1 MAENRSEE
9 KSRSLSPLPV
19 RRPRLGRL
27 GRGILWRFAFF
38 ALLSLA
44 IMVGVLL
51 YAAWRVI
58 QDARMHQES
67 MALWTARSLDSWL
80 QDLDYALS
88 AIPPDLVDAAP
99 EEIQEHL
106 GQVLQG
112 NRSIRKISLVDAR
125 EEHRGREVLSLDYRG
140 VYSGSN
146 VVSERWFRMALNDGW
161 HVASQVRISPMAIV
175 ARSIYAGGTPV
186 GVVAVQV
193 EMDWAYELLRRART
207 ERGAY
212 AYVVDSVGQPFLH
225 EDTRFTNPQRIRTDI
240 AGILSVVQD
249 RPFPLYYPG
258 LNWQGEPVIG
268 AFWKTERAGWT
279 VIAEQPLAALLRE
292 FLPLALGAGIV
303 LLLIAIAAVV
313 VALYI
318 SRRVAVP
325 VSLLSEGARRIGAG
339 DLEHRIF
346 LRTRNELSDLAEE
359 FNRMAERLQE
369 ARERQEAWG
378 RELEERVQA
387 RTMELRQA
395 FQQLQQEAAV
405 RENLLRTIREMS
417 SPVIPVME
425 GILVMPIVGT
435 LDSERA
441 RRVTEDLL
449 AGIERGRARVVI
461 LDITGLAV
469 MDTAVAHALLEAAQ
483 AARLL
488 GAQPVLVGI
497 SPEVAETLVHLGVEL
512 RDLRTAATLQE
523 GLQIGL
529 GLLRRKVVPL

>member
-1 MAENRSEE
+1 MPA
-9 KSRSLSPLPV
+9 K
-19 RRPRLGRL
+19 RPHLGRL

-44 IMVGVLL
+44 IMVGILL
-51 YAAWRVI
+51 YAAWRVV

-80 QDLDYALS
+80 QNLDYALS
-88 AIPPDLVDAAP
+88 ALPPEVLDATS

-106 GQVLQG
+106 GQVLQS

-125 EEHRGREVLSLDYRG
+125 VEHRGQEVLSLDYRG

-146 VVSERWFRMALNDGW
+146 YVSERWFRMALNDGW
-161 HVASQVRISPMAIV
+161 YVASLVKVTPMAIV
-175 ARSIYAGGTPV
+175 ARSLYADNTPV

-207 ERGAY
+207 ERGTY
-212 AYVVDSVGQPFLH
+212 AYVVDSVGQPLLH

-240 AGILSVVQD
+240 AGILSVIQE
-249 RPFPLYYPG
+249 RPFPLYYTG
-258 LNWQGEPVIG
+258 LNWQGEPVVG
-268 AFWKTERAGWT
+268 AFRKMEWADWT

-292 FLPLALGAGIV
+292 FFPLALGAGVV
-303 LLLIAIAAVV
+303 LLLSATAAVV

-318 SRRVAVP
+318 SRRVAAP
-325 VSLLSEGARRIGAG
+325 VFLLSEGARRIGAG
-339 DLEHRIF
+339 DLEHRIL
-346 LRTRNELSDLAEE
+346 LRTRNELTDLAEE
-359 FNRMAERLQE
+359 FNRMAESLQE
-369 ARERQEAWG
+369 ARRRQEAWAQ
-378 RELEERVQA
+378 ELEERVRERTAEVGQA
-387 RTMELRQA
+387 L
-395 FQQLQQEAAV
+395 QQLQQEAAV

-441 RRVTEDLL
+441 RRVMEDLL

-461 LDITGLAV
+461 LDITGLAMV
-469 MDTAVAHALLEAAQ
+469 DTAVAHALIEATRAAQ
-483 AARLL
+483 LL
-488 GAQPVLVGI
+488 GARPILVGI

-512 RDLRTAATLQE
+512 HDLRTAATLQE
-523 GLQIGL
+523 GLQIAL
-529 GLLRRKVVPL
+529 GLLRRRIVPL

>member
-1 MAENRSEE
+1 MAENRSSE
-9 KSRSLSPLPV
+9 KSRPFSPSLAK
-19 RRPRLGRL
+19 RPHLGRL
-27 GRGILWRFAFF
+27 GRGILWRFALF

-44 IMVGVLL
+44 IMVGIIL
-51 YAAWRVI
+51 YAAWRTV

-88 AIPPDLVDAAP
+88 ALPSDLLDAP
-99 EEIQEHL
+99 SEEIQEHL
-106 GQVLQG
+106 GQLLQA
-112 NRSIRKISLVDAR
+112 NRSIRKIALVDAR
-125 EEHRGREVLSLDYRG
+125 EEHRGQEILSLDFRG

-146 VVSERWFRMALNDGW
+146 YVSERWFRLALNDGW
-161 HVASQVRISPMAIV
+161 HVASLVKVTPMAVV
-175 ARSIYAGGTPV
+175 ARSLYAGDTPI
-186 GVVAVQV
+186 GVVAAWV
-193 EMDWAYELLRRART
+193 EMDWAYELLGRART

-249 RPFPLYYPG
+249 RPFPLYYTG

-268 AFWKTERAGWT
+268 AFWKMERAGWT

-303 LLLIAIAAVV
+303 LLLSMVAAVV

-339 DLEHRIF
+339 DLEHRIL
-346 LRTRNELSDLAEE
+346 LRTRNELTDLAEE

-369 ARERQEAWG
+369 ARERQEAWS
-378 RELEERVQA
+378 RELEEKVQA
-387 RTMELRQA
+387 RTVELRQA

-441 RRVTEDLL
+441 RRVMEDLL

-469 MDTAVAHALLEAAQ
+469 MDTAVAHALIEAAQ

-488 GAQPVLVGI
+488 GAQPILVGI
-497 SPEVAETLVHLGVEL
+497 APEVAETLVHLGVEL